1 LRCLKLQDGD
11 EGGDFHNA
19 YLDFMQQ
26 NHTFDDTFIERKK
39 AKKKK
44 QVNLDDFIGEDD
56 DSEQID
62 KRLDS

>member
-1 LRCLKLQDGD
+1 M
-11 EGGDFHNA
+11 
-19 YLDFMQQ
+19 DFMQQ

-44 QVNLDDFIGEDD
+44 QTNLDDFIGEDD

>member
-1 LRCLKLQDGD
+1 M
-11 EGGDFHNA
+11 
-19 YLDFMQQ
+19 DFMQQ

-62 KRLDS
+62 KRLNS